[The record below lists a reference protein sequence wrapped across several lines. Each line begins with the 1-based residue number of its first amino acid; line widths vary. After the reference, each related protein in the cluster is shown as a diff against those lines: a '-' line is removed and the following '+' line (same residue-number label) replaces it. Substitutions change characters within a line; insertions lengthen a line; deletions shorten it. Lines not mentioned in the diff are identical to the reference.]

1 MLKRRRKEADAMA
14 EKKAKEPSVHAG
26 HRERIR
32 ERFLRE
38 GLDSFSQ
45 HEVLE
50 LLLTYAIP
58 QKDVNPLAHAL
69 IDQFGSL
76 SGVLDAD
83 ESDLMQVSGIGK
95 KAASLLCLMPHL
107 LGYYMKNA
115 MGERPMITNLLQAR
129 QYAASLFFGV
139 HEERFYMVCLDKQG
153 HVIYTQLL
161 QKGTVDEVPIYP
173 RTVVEIAIRHHAC
186 CVLLTHNHPGG
197 ISQPSQADY
206 DATNA
211 VIDALRPVG
220 IGVVDHLILGGESVY
235 SMTQHSEE
243 GGQDDGFSYVMRS
256 SHVPG
261 RRGTLRED
269 GERLFSLLPVGQ

>member
-1 MLKRRRKEADAMA
+1 MT

-32 ERFLRE
+32 ERFLKE
-38 GLDSFSQ
+38 GLDGFSQ

-83 ESDLMQVSGIGK
+83 ESDLLQVSGIGK

-129 QYAASLFFGV
+129 QYASTLFFGV
-139 HEERFYMVCLDKQG
+139 HEERFYMICLDKQG
-153 HVIYTQLL
+153 RVTYTQLL

-186 CVLLTHNHPGG
+186 CVVLMRNHPGG
-197 ISQPSQADY
+197 TCQPSQADY

-220 IGVVDHLILGGESVY
+220 IGVVDHLILGGEHVY
-235 SMTQHSEE
+235 SMTQSSEGAGE
-243 GGQDDGFSYVMRS
+243 SGGFSYVMRS
-256 SHVPG
+256 GHVPG
-261 RRGTLRED
+261 RRGTLREEGD
-269 GERLFSLLPVGQ
+269 GLYCLLPIGE